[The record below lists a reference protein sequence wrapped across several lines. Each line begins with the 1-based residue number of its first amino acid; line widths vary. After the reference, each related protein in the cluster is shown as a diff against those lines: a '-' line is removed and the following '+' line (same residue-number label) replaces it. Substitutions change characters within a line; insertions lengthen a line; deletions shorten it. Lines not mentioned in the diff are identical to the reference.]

1 MPGSRGLSS
10 ERCIRQ
16 RPPPIATFPAGA
28 GWGWCCGPLIWP
40 VVGVGAGLLAGG
52 APADVFVWLMVLSG
66 FAMAGLDAWSNP
78 LWLKEYAGLSLL
90 AKFALLGWFAA
101 DPAARPAL
109 FWTILVFSVI
119 FAHAPASFR
128 HRSIR

>member
-1 MPGSRGLSS
+1 MHPATPSTYRDFPGRRWLGVVL
-10 ERCIRQ
+10 R
-16 RPPPIATFPAGA
+16 AAHLAG
-28 GWGWCCGPLIWP
+28 
-40 VVGVGAGLLAGG
+40 VVGVGAGLLATGTPGG
-52 APADVFVWLMVLSG
+52 VFVWLMVLSG

-101 DPAARPAL
+101 HPAARPAL

>member
-1 MPGSRGLSS
+1 M
-10 ERCIRQ
+10 
-16 RPPPIATFPAGA
+16 
-28 GWGWCCGPLIWP
+28 
-40 VVGVGAGLLAGG
+40 VGVGAGLLAGG